1 MERDLIGAQVSE
13 FGFSGDGYMD
23 GMLEGQ
29 APEGQ
34 GRSPIQSSPY
44 NPKKQKQK
52 NGAPAPNFKF
62 TDIFSGWKM
71 TVNGI
76 TALFFIGYAL
86 WLVVLYFIRHNEPL
100 ANQVIGTP
108 NAGAPTSDYDRILVG
123 GAKYALPIQ
132 ATGAH
137 GFYTPGAKKQQ
148 AAAQATA
155 TTAALQPLPT
165 MGDPASFSAQS
176 EIAFSNGKAPQTMTG
191 SGSAAYGFK
200 PIATPGGNNHS
211 KIVHY
216 GRERV
221 IIHHPEPLP
230 GEMANHQAQQS
241 TEYTAPAVVPPPS
254 PSFGSPNPV
263 GYQPNT
269 YPMNNAAAINGATPN
284 IGGPNFN
291 VPVQTKDGLRLR
303 TFTNR

>member
-1 MERDLIGAQVSE
+1 MSE

-34 GRSPIQSSPY
+34 GRSPIQSSAYSPQS
-44 NPKKQKQK
+44 KKPQKGK
-52 NGAPAPNFKF
+52 VEANFKF
-62 TDIFSGWKM
+62 MDIFSGWKM

-76 TALFFIGYAL
+76 TALFFIGYAS

-123 GAKYALPIQ
+123 GAKFALPIQ
-132 ATGAH
+132 ATGQH
-137 GFYTPGAKKQQ
+137 GFYTPGAKSD
-148 AAAQATA
+148 AE
-155 TTAALQPLPT
+155 PLPPQANEPLHT
-165 MGDPASFSAQS
+165 LPKMGDPASFSAQS
-176 EIAFSNGKAPQTMTG
+176 QMAFSNTNAPQTVAG
-191 SGSAAYGFK
+191 SGSAAYGYK
-200 PIATPGGNNHS
+200 PIATPGSNNHS

-230 GEMANHQAQQS
+230 GELPNNHNQAQQA
-241 TEYTAPAVVPPPS
+241 TTFAPPNVVPQIPTA
-254 PSFGSPNPV
+254 FGSPNPSV
-263 GYQPNT
+263 YQQH
-269 YPMNNAAAINGATPN
+269 NATAVNPHTFAPGS
-284 IGGPNFN
+284 GPNFN

>member
-1 MERDLIGAQVSE
+1 MSE
-13 FGFSGDGYMD
+13 FGFAGDGIMD

-29 APEGQ
+29 TPEGQ
-34 GRSPIQSSPY
+34 GRSPVQSSPY
-44 NPKKQKQK
+44 APQQKQK
-52 NGAPAPNFKF
+52 KGAPAPTFKF
-62 TDIFSGWKM
+62 MDIFKGWKM

-123 GAKYALPIQ
+123 GAKFALPIQ
-132 ATGAH
+132 ATGTH
-137 GFYTPGAKKQQ
+137 GFYTPGAKQY
-148 AAAQATA
+148 AHAQAQAHAKANAPVNHTMPA
-155 TTAALQPLPT
+155 

-176 EIAFSNGKAPQTMTG
+176 EMAFSNGHAPQTMVG
-191 SGSAAYGFK
+191 SGSAAYGYK
-200 PIATPGGNNHS
+200 PIATPGGSNHS
-211 KIVHY
+211 KTIHY

-230 GEMANHQAQQS
+230 GERPEDHAKHAADYVPPNMVQH
-241 TEYTAPAVVPPPS
+241 APAN
-254 PSFGSPNPV
+254 FGSPNP
-263 GYQPNT
+263 T
-269 YPMNNAAAINGATPN
+269 IYPQHNATAAGSAYPN

>member
-1 MERDLIGAQVSE
+1 MSE

-34 GRSPIQSSPY
+34 GRSPIQTSPY
-44 NPKKQKQK
+44 NPQSRKSKKD
-52 NGAPAPNFKF
+52 PLAPNFKF
-62 TDIFSGWKM
+62 MDIFSGWKM

-123 GAKYALPIQ
+123 GAKFALPIQ
-132 ATGAH
+132 ATGEH
-137 GFYTPGAKKQQ
+137 GFYTPGAKEILP
-148 AAAQATA
+148 AQAN
-155 TTAALQPLPT
+155 QPLHTLPA
-165 MGDPASFSAQS
+165 MGDPGSFSSQS
-176 EIAFSNGKAPQTMTG
+176 EMAFSNGKAPQTMAD
-191 SGSAAYGFK
+191 SGSAAYGYK
-200 PIATPGGNNHS
+200 PIATPGNNHS

-230 GEMANHQAQQS
+230 GEQEQHQGNQPVA
-241 TEYTAPAVVPPPS
+241 YAPPAAVPGTLQNINSYPQTNATV
-254 PSFGSPNPV
+254 NP
-263 GYQPNT
+263 YLNS
-269 YPMNNAAAINGATPN
+269 N
-284 IGGPNFN
+284 GPNFN

>member
-1 MERDLIGAQVSE
+1 MSE

-44 NPKKQKQK
+44 NPQSKKAKK
-52 NGAPAPNFKF
+52 DALAPNFKF
-62 TDIFSGWKM
+62 MDIFSGWKM

-123 GAKYALPIQ
+123 GAKFALPIQ
-132 ATGAH
+132 ATGEH
-137 GFYTPGAKKQQ
+137 GFYTPGMKKS
-148 AAAQATA
+148 ALPAQSN
-155 TTAALQPLPT
+155 QPLHTLPA
-165 MGDPASFSAQS
+165 MGDPASFSSQS
-176 EIAFSNGKAPQTMTG
+176 EMAFSNGKAPQTMPG
-191 SGSAAYGFK
+191 SGSAAYGYK
-200 PIATPGGNNHS
+200 PIASPGNNHS
-211 KIVHY
+211 KIVQY

-230 GEMANHQAQQS
+230 GEQQQAQQQPVA
-241 TEYTAPAVVPPPS
+241 YAPPTAVPSQMPQNLSYPQTA
-254 PSFGSPNPV
+254 N
-263 GYQPNT
+263 GYPQNVT
-269 YPMNNAAAINGATPN
+269 SYPQNNAVASPYLNSN
-284 IGGPNFN
+284 GPNFN
-291 VPVQTKDGLRLR
+291 VPVQTKDGMRLR
-303 TFTNR
+303 TFTTR